1 VPGYR
6 HDVER
11 APDRP
16 KLARVV
22 FTRLSVMLL
31 VANAVAAA
39 VDFAYLNFVLPPHV
53 STRAQA
59 PHERTVSVLVFVVF
73 ISVAFPVTIVLI
85 DRGLRPTWNWL
96 NQDRPPTGDER
107 ESTLTLPLRIT
118 LLILGVWLS
127 AIVVFAT
134 MVYTFAHRFGEAGRS
149 AFGVLVGGLV
159 TTALT
164 YLLAERALRPV
175 TALALANAPPERTR
189 VGVRPRLM
197 LSWALGSGIPLL
209 GIVLALQGNSS
220 VDRHT
225 LTRAVTLL
233 AVLGLV
239 IGWLVT
245 AIAARSVADPLR
257 EVRAGLRRV
266 REGNLDTEVPV
277 DDGGEIGLVQA
288 GFNQMAAG
296 LRERETL
303 RELFGRHVGEE
314 VARQALERGTEL
326 GGEQR
331 QLSALF
337 VDIIGSTSMAQDR
350 APAQVVDALNTFF
363 DRVVRVV
370 GDEGGWVN
378 KFEGDGALCVFGAP
392 DDQPDHAAR
401 ALRAARRLRRELRGP
416 SSSDLDAGIGVST
429 GTAVAGNV
437 GAAERYEYTVIG
449 DPVNEASRLCD
460 AAKQRPS
467 RVLVSAASVTGAGDE
482 AANWV
487 PIGAL
492 ELRGRR
498 DPTEAYEPAPAHG
511 AEATALQASSTP
523 SSSTS

>member
-1 VPGYR
+1 
-6 HDVER
+6 
-11 APDRP
+11 
-16 KLARVV
+16 
-22 FTRLSVMLL
+22 MLL
-31 VANAVAAA
+31 LSNAIAGTA
-39 VDFAYLNFVLPPHV
+39 DFLFLTFVLPPHV
-53 STRAQA
+53 SSPSRASRDTHLTLMVFAVFMAITVPAAWVIGNRLIA
-59 PHERTVSVLVFVVF
+59 PAWRWLHEAR
-73 ISVAFPVTIVLI
+73 A
-85 DRGLRPTWNWL
+85 PT
-96 NQDRPPTGDER
+96 PSER
-107 ESTLTLPLRIT
+107 EATLSLPLRIA
-118 LLILGVWLS
+118 LLILGVWVC
-127 AIVVFAT
+127 AVAVFSVLA
-134 MVYTFAHRFGEAGRS
+134 YDFGHRVGEGARAGV
-149 AFGVLVGGLV
+149 GVLVGGLI
-159 TTALT
+159 TTALI
-164 YLLAERALRPV
+164 YLLAERFLRPAV
-175 TALALANAPPERTR
+175 ALALQDAPPERTR
-189 VGVRPRLM
+189 VGIRPRLM

-209 GIVLALQGNSS
+209 GIVLALQGNST
-220 VDRHT
+220 VNRHQ

-233 AVLGLV
+233 ALIGLFF
-239 IGWLVT
+239 GWLVM

-266 REGNLDTEVPV
+266 REGNLEAEVPV

-314 VARQALERGTEL
+314 VARQALERGADL

-331 QLSALF
+331 EVSALF
-337 VDIIGSTSMAQDR
+337 VDIMGSTSMAQDR
-350 APAQVVDALNTFF
+350 APTDVVDALNRFF

-392 DDQPDHAAR
+392 ADQPDHAAR
-401 ALRAARRLRRELRGP
+401 ALRAARRLRRELDSL

-437 GAAERYEYTVIG
+437 GAASRYEYTVIG

-467 RVLVSAASVTGAGDE
+467 RVLASAASVTGAGDE
-482 AANWV
+482 AGNWL

-498 DPTEAYEPAPAHG
+498 DPTDAYEPAPAQG
-511 AEATALQASSTP
+511 AEATALHASSTP